1 MFFTFS
7 QRLGFIVTLSLALA
21 SAPALLIA
29 QFNIST
35 AVEVP
40 TATAYASNTVTMAGG
55 GGTLT
60 FASAE
65 TSNAF
70 TFGGLAAPQSGTGYN
85 ISLQN
90 TASAAINLSL
100 GATASTL
107 YAGVLS
113 GPGSLTKAGASTTL
127 TLSGTN
133 TYTGGT
139 AINLGVLNLASAGAL
154 GTSGTISFG
163 GGTLQ
168 YSSSNFTDYSSRLS
182 QAAGQEW
189 RIDVNGQSV
198 TFATAFTSVGGKL
211 IKSDSGP
218 IGGISQT
225 LILTANN
232 TYSGGTTINSGRLKV
247 GSGGN
252 TGSLG
257 TGGVINNS
265 ILEYNRLDLLEES
278 NAISGGGELT
288 QSGSGRLVLTGA
300 NTYAGVTTI
309 ISGSGG
315 IQVGKGA
322 TSGSL
327 GAGGVVNNANLS
339 FARSDVVTYADV
351 ISGTGS
357 VTQAGT
363 GTLIFTNTNSYT
375 GGTTISSGTF
385 QFGNGGASGNAG
397 AGPILNNSH
406 LVFNRSDGEEYTY
419 AITGTGDV
427 TKAGAG
433 TLVFTN
439 DGNTY
444 SGGTIISGGA
454 IQIGNGGTTGRL
466 GSGTVLNNSHLILN
480 RSDDTNYA
488 GSMTGTGD
496 LIQSGTGA
504 VTFSGNANTFSGGT
518 IINAGKLLVSNSAG
532 SGTGSG
538 VVNINSGATFGGT
551 GLISGAL
558 MINAGGSVSPGA
570 SPGQLQV
577 GGGTTF
583 AGGGRY
589 VFEINNTVGTAG
601 TNWDLLSISGSL
613 TISATVNTPFVL
625 DLVSLTAGN
634 ANGALANFN
643 SANAYSWKFVTTTSG
658 ITGFSAGAFQ
668 YDPGY
673 FYNGL
678 DVGHF
683 FVSQTGNDL
692 YLNFTPVPEPTTW
705 VLLSLGLS
713 SVLLSLRR
721 KSRARVVE

>member
-247 GSGGN
+247 GDGGN

-278 NAISGGGELT
+278 NAISGSGELT

-327 GAGGVVNNANLS
+327 GAGGVVNNAN
-339 FARSDVVTYADV
+339 
-351 ISGTGS
+351 
-357 VTQAGT
+357 
-363 GTLIFTNTNSYT
+363 
-375 GGTTISSGTF
+375 
-385 QFGNGGASGNAG
+385 
-397 AGPILNNSH
+397 
-406 LVFNRSDGEEYTY
+406 
-419 AITGTGDV
+419 
-427 TKAGAG
+427 
-433 TLVFTN
+433 
-439 DGNTY
+439 
-444 SGGTIISGGA
+444 
-454 IQIGNGGTTGRL
+454 
-466 GSGTVLNNSHLILN
+466 
-480 RSDDTNYA
+480 
-488 GSMTGTGD
+488 
-496 LIQSGTGA
+496 
-504 VTFSGNANTFSGGT
+504 
-518 IINAGKLLVSNSAG
+518 
-532 SGTGSG
+532 
-538 VVNINSGATFGGT
+538 
-551 GLISGAL
+551 
-558 MINAGGSVSPGA
+558 
-570 SPGQLQV
+570 
-577 GGGTTF
+577 
-583 AGGGRY
+583 
-589 VFEINNTVGTAG
+589 
-601 TNWDLLSISGSL
+601 
-613 TISATVNTPFVL
+613 
-625 DLVSLTAGN
+625 
-634 ANGALANFN
+634 
-643 SANAYSWKFVTTTSG
+643 
-658 ITGFSAGAFQ
+658 
-668 YDPGY
+668 
-673 FYNGL
+673 
-678 DVGHF
+678 
-683 FVSQTGNDL
+683 
-692 YLNFTPVPEPTTW
+692 
-705 VLLSLGLS
+705 
-713 SVLLSLRR
+713 
-721 KSRARVVE
+721 

>member
-40 TATAYASNTVTMAGG
+40 TATAYAENTVTMA

-70 TFGGLAAPQSGTGYN
+70 TFGGLAASQSGTGYN

-232 TYSGGTTINSGRLKV
+232 THSGGTTINSGRLKV
-247 GSGGN
+247 GDGGN

-265 ILEYNRLDLLEES
+265 ILEYDRLDLLEES
-278 NAISGGGELT
+278 NAISGIGELT

-351 ISGTGS
+351 ISGAGS

-363 GTLIFTNTNSYT
+363 GTLIFTNTNTYT

>member
-7 QRLGFIVTLSLALA
+7 QRLGFMVALSLVLA
-21 SAPALLIA
+21 SAPALAIA

-40 TATAYASNTVTMAGG
+40 TATAHASVTVTMA

-70 TFGGLAAPQSGTGYN
+70 TFGGLAASQSGTGYN

-168 YSSSNFTDYSSRLS
+168 YSSSNFTDYSSRFS

-232 TYSGGTTINSGRLKV
+232 THSGGTTINSGRLKV
-247 GSGGN
+247 GDGGN

-265 ILEYNRLDLLEES
+265 ILEYDRLDLLEES
-278 NAISGGGELT
+278 NAISGIGELT

-351 ISGTGS
+351 ISGAGS

-496 LIQSGTGA
+496 LIQSGTGT

-518 IINAGKLLVSNSAG
+518 IINDGKLLVSNSAG

>member
-40 TATAYASNTVTMAGG
+40 TATAHASVTVTMA

-70 TFGGLAAPQSGTGYN
+70 TFGGLAASQSGTGYN

-232 TYSGGTTINSGRLKV
+232 THSGGTTINSGRLKV
-247 GSGGN
+247 GDGGN

-278 NAISGGGELT
+278 NAISGSGELT

-480 RSDDTNYA
+480 RSDDTHYA

-496 LIQSGTGA
+496 LIQSGTGT

-518 IINAGKLLVSNSAG
+518 IINDGKLLVSNSAG

-538 VVNINSGATFGGT
+538 VVNINDGATFGGT

>member
-70 TFGGLAAPQSGTGYN
+70 TFGGLAASQSGTGYN

-232 TYSGGTTINSGRLKV
+232 THSGGTTINSGRLKV
-247 GSGGN
+247 GDGGN

-278 NAISGGGELT
+278 NAISGSGELT

-363 GTLIFTNTNSYT
+363 GTLIFTNTNTYT

-496 LIQSGTGA
+496 LIKSGAGT

-518 IINAGKLLVSNSAG
+518 IINAGKLLVSTSAG

-538 VVNINSGATFGGT
+538 VVNINDGATFGGT

-558 MINAGGSVSPGA
+558 MINDGGSVSPGA

>member
-211 IKSDSGP
+211 IKSDSTP
-218 IGGISQT
+218 GGGVSQT

-232 TYSGGTTINSGRLKV
+232 THSGGTTINSGRLKV
-247 GSGGN
+247 GDGGN

-278 NAISGGGELT
+278 NAISGSGELT

-315 IQVGKGA
+315 VQVGKGA

-375 GGTTISSGTF
+375 GGTTISTGTF

-538 VVNINSGATFGGT
+538 VVNINDGATFGGT

-577 GGGTTF
+577 GGGTTL

>member
-1 MFFTFS
+1 M
-7 QRLGFIVTLSLALA
+7 
-21 SAPALLIA
+21 
-29 QFNIST
+29 
-35 AVEVP
+35 
-40 TATAYASNTVTMAGG
+40 
-55 GGTLT
+55 
-60 FASAE
+60 
-65 TSNAF
+65 
-70 TFGGLAAPQSGTGYN
+70 
-85 ISLQN
+85 
-90 TASAAINLSL
+90 
-100 GATASTL
+100 
-107 YAGVLS
+107 
-113 GPGSLTKAGASTTL
+113 
-127 TLSGTN
+127 
-133 TYTGGT
+133 
-139 AINLGVLNLASAGAL
+139 
-154 GTSGTISFG
+154 
-163 GGTLQ
+163 
-168 YSSSNFTDYSSRLS
+168 
-182 QAAGQEW
+182 
-189 RIDVNGQSV
+189 

-278 NAISGGGELT
+278 NAISGSGELT

-363 GTLIFTNTNSYT
+363 GTLIFTNTNTYT

-496 LIQSGTGA
+496 LIKSGAGT

-538 VVNINSGATFGGT
+538 VVNINDGATFGGT

-558 MINAGGSVSPGA
+558 MINDGGSVSPGA

>member
-40 TATAYASNTVTMAGG
+40 TATAHATVTVTMAGG
-55 GGTLT
+55 TLT
-60 FASAE
+60 FSSAE

-70 TFGGLAAPQSGTGYN
+70 TFGGLEVQSGTGYN

-211 IKSDSGP
+211 IKSDSNP
-218 IGGISQT
+218 GGGVPAT

-265 ILEYNRLDLLEES
+265 ILEYDRLDLLEES
-278 NAISGGGELT
+278 NAISGIGELT

-315 IQVGKGA
+315 VQVGKGA

-375 GGTTISSGTF
+375 GGTTISTGTF

-496 LIQSGTGA
+496 LIKSGAGT

-538 VVNINSGATFGGT
+538 VVNINDGATFGGT

-558 MINAGGSVSPGA
+558 MINDGGSVSPGA

-613 TISATVNTPFVL
+613 TISATVSTPFVL

-634 ANGALANFN
+634 ANGALADFN
-643 SANAYSWKFVTTTSG
+643 SANAYSWKFVTTTTG

-668 YDPGY
+668 YNASN
-673 FYNGL
+673 FANNL
-678 DVGHF
+678 DIGHF
-683 FVSQTGNDL
+683 YVSQTGNDL

>member
-7 QRLGFIVTLSLALA
+7 QRLGFMVALSLVLA

-40 TATAYASNTVTMAGG
+40 TATAHASVTVTMA

-70 TFGGLAAPQSGTGYN
+70 TFGGLAASQSGTGYN

-363 GTLIFTNTNSYT
+363 GTLIFTNTNTYT

-444 SGGTIISGGA
+444 SGGTTISGGA

-466 GSGTVLNNSHLILN
+466 GPGTVLNNSHLILN
-480 RSDDTNYA
+480 RSDDTDYA

-558 MINAGGSVSPGA
+558 MINDGGSVSPGA

-668 YDPGY
+668 YDPSY

>member
-168 YSSSNFTDYSSRLS
+168 YSSSNFTDYSSRFS

-265 ILEYNRLDLLEES
+265 ILEYDRLDLLEES

-375 GGTTISSGTF
+375 GGTTISTGTF

-558 MINAGGSVSPGA
+558 MINDGGSVSPGA

-713 SVLLSLRR
+713 SVLQSLRR

>member
-7 QRLGFIVTLSLALA
+7 QRLGFMVALSLALA
-21 SAPALLIA
+21 SVPASLIA
-29 QFNIST
+29 QFTITT

-40 TATAYASNTVTMAGG
+40 TATARATNTVTMAGG
-55 GGTLT
+55 TLT
-60 FASAE
+60 FSSAE

-90 TASAAINLSL
+90 TASAAINLSV
-100 GATASTL
+100 GATESTE

-139 AINLGVLNLASAGAL
+139 AINLGVLNLASPGAL

-168 YSSSNFTDYSSRLS
+168 YSSSNFTDYSSRFS

-198 TFATAFTSVGGKL
+198 IFATAFTSVGGKL
-211 IKSDSGP
+211 IKSDSNPDGVP
-218 IGGISQT
+218 VPAT
-225 LILTANN
+225 LILTATN
-232 TYSGGTTINSGRLKV
+232 TYSGGTTINTGRLKV
-247 GSGGN
+247 GDGGN

-278 NAISGGGELT
+278 NAISG
-288 QSGSGRLVLTGA
+288 
-300 NTYAGVTTI
+300 
-309 ISGSGG
+309 
-315 IQVGKGA
+315 
-322 TSGSL
+322 
-327 GAGGVVNNANLS
+327 
-339 FARSDVVTYADV
+339 
-351 ISGTGS
+351 TGS

-363 GTLIFTNTNSYT
+363 GTL
-375 GGTTISSGTF
+375 
-385 QFGNGGASGNAG
+385 
-397 AGPILNNSH
+397 
-406 LVFNRSDGEEYTY
+406 
-419 AITGTGDV
+419 
-427 TKAGAG
+427 
-433 TLVFTN
+433 VFTN
-439 DGNTY
+439 DG
-444 SGGTIISGGA
+444 
-454 IQIGNGGTTGRL
+454 
-466 GSGTVLNNSHLILN
+466 
-480 RSDDTNYA
+480 
-488 GSMTGTGD
+488 
-496 LIQSGTGA
+496 
-504 VTFSGNANTFSGGT
+504 NTFSGGT

-538 VVNINSGATFGGT
+538 AVNVNSGATFGGT
-551 GLISGAL
+551 GSISGAL
-558 MINAGGSVSPGA
+558 MINSGGSVSPGA

-589 VFEINNTVGTAG
+589 FFEINNTVGTPG
-601 TNWDLLSISGSL
+601 THWDLLSISGGL

-634 ANGALANFN
+634 ASGALANFN
-643 SANAYSWKFVTTTSG
+643 SANAYSWKFVTTTTG

-668 YDPGY
+668 YNASN
-673 FYNGL
+673 FANNL
-678 DVGHF
+678 DIGHF
-683 FVSQTGNDL
+683 YVSQTGNDL

>member
-40 TATAYASNTVTMAGG
+40 TATAYAENTVTMAGG

-70 TFGGLAAPQSGTGYN
+70 TFGGLAASESGTGYN

-168 YSSSNFTDYSSRLS
+168 YSSSNFPDYSSRFS

-189 RIDVNGQSV
+189 RIDVNGLSV

-218 IGGISQT
+218 GISQT

-265 ILEYNRLDLLEES
+265 ILEYDRLDLLEES

-496 LIQSGTGA
+496 LIKSGAGT

-538 VVNINSGATFGGT
+538 VVNINDGATFGGT

-613 TISATVNTPFVL
+613 TISATVSTPFVL

-634 ANGALANFN
+634 ANGALADFN
-643 SANAYSWKFVTTTSG
+643 SANAYSWKFVTTTTG

-668 YDPGY
+668 YNASN
-673 FYNGL
+673 FANNL
-678 DVGHF
+678 DIGHF
-683 FVSQTGNDL
+683 YVSQTGNDL

>member
-1 MFFTFS
+1 
-7 QRLGFIVTLSLALA
+7 
-21 SAPALLIA
+21 
-29 QFNIST
+29 
-35 AVEVP
+35 
-40 TATAYASNTVTMAGG
+40 MA

-60 FASAE
+60 FSSAE

-85 ISLQN
+85 MSLQN
-90 TASAAINLSL
+90 TASAAINLSV
-100 GATASTL
+100 GATASTE

-168 YSSSNFTDYSSRLS
+168 YSSSNFTDYSSRFS

-211 IKSDSGP
+211 IKSDSNP
-218 IGGISQT
+218 GGVFQT
-225 LILTANN
+225 LILTATN

-278 NAISGGGELT
+278 NAISGSGELT

-363 GTLIFTNTNSYT
+363 GTL
-375 GGTTISSGTF
+375 
-385 QFGNGGASGNAG
+385 
-397 AGPILNNSH
+397 
-406 LVFNRSDGEEYTY
+406 
-419 AITGTGDV
+419 
-427 TKAGAG
+427 
-433 TLVFTN
+433 VFTN
-439 DGNTY
+439 DG
-444 SGGTIISGGA
+444 
-454 IQIGNGGTTGRL
+454 
-466 GSGTVLNNSHLILN
+466 
-480 RSDDTNYA
+480 
-488 GSMTGTGD
+488 
-496 LIQSGTGA
+496 
-504 VTFSGNANTFSGGT
+504 NTFSGGT

-538 VVNINSGATFGGT
+538 AVNVNSGATFGGT
-551 GLISGAL
+551 GSISGAL
-558 MINAGGSVSPGA
+558 MINSGGSVSPGA

-589 VFEINNTVGTAG
+589 FFEINNTVGTPG
-601 TNWDLLSISGSL
+601 TNWDLLSISGGL

-625 DLVSLTAGN
+625 DLVSLTASN
-634 ANGALANFN
+634 ANGYLANFN

-673 FYNGL
+673 FSNGL

-721 KSRARVVE
+721 KSRARVVG

>member
-1 MFFTFS
+1 MLLPS
-7 QRLGFIVTLSLALA
+7 YHRLRLIVALALA
-21 SAPALLIA
+21 LANSSYA
-29 QFNIST
+29 QVTIIS
-35 AVEVP
+35 AVELT
-40 TATAYASNTVTMAGG
+40 TADYLDTATVTMA

-60 FASAE
+60 FASGV

-70 TFGGLAAPQSGTGYN
+70 TLGGLAAAQAGTGYD

-90 TASAAINLSL
+90 TASAAIGLSV
-100 GATASTL
+100 GNNNVSTL

-113 GPGSLTKAGASTTL
+113 GLGSLYKIGTDTL
-127 TLSGTN
+127 TLTGAN

-139 AINLGVLNLASAGAL
+139 AINLGVLNLYSAGAL
-154 GTSGTISFG
+154 GTSGIISFG

-168 YSSSNFTDYSSRLS
+168 YSPNNFTDYSSRLS

-211 IKSDSGP
+211 IKSDSNP
-218 IGGISQT
+218 GGGVPAT

-265 ILEYNRLDLLEES
+265 ILEYDRLDLLEES
-278 NAISGGGELT
+278 NAISGIGELT

-363 GTLIFTNTNSYT
+363 GTLIFTNANSYT

-406 LVFNRSDGEEYTY
+406 LVFNRSDGGEYTY

-433 TLVFTN
+433 TLVFTS

-444 SGGTIISGGA
+444 SGGTTISGGA

-496 LIQSGTGA
+496 LIKSGAGT

-538 VVNINSGATFGGT
+538 VVNINDGATFGGT

-558 MINAGGSVSPGA
+558 MINDGGSVSPGA

-634 ANGALANFN
+634 ANGALADFN
-643 SANAYSWKFVTTTSG
+643 SANAYSWKFVTTTTG

-668 YDPGY
+668 YNASN
-673 FYNGL
+673 FANNL
-678 DVGHF
+678 DIGHF
-683 FVSQTGNDL
+683 YVSQTGNDL

>member
-168 YSSSNFTDYSSRLS
+168 YSSSNFTDYSSRFS

-278 NAISGGGELT
+278 NAISGSGELT

-363 GTLIFTNTNSYT
+363 GTLIFTNTNTYT

-406 LVFNRSDGEEYTY
+406 LVF
-419 AITGTGDV
+419 
-427 TKAGAG
+427 
-433 TLVFTN
+433 
-439 DGNTY
+439 
-444 SGGTIISGGA
+444 
-454 IQIGNGGTTGRL
+454 
-466 GSGTVLNNSHLILN
+466 
-480 RSDDTNYA
+480 
-488 GSMTGTGD
+488 
-496 LIQSGTGA
+496 
-504 VTFSGNANTFSGGT
+504 
-518 IINAGKLLVSNSAG
+518 
-532 SGTGSG
+532 
-538 VVNINSGATFGGT
+538 
-551 GLISGAL
+551 
-558 MINAGGSVSPGA
+558 
-570 SPGQLQV
+570 
-577 GGGTTF
+577 
-583 AGGGRY
+583 
-589 VFEINNTVGTAG
+589 
-601 TNWDLLSISGSL
+601 
-613 TISATVNTPFVL
+613 
-625 DLVSLTAGN
+625 
-634 ANGALANFN
+634 
-643 SANAYSWKFVTTTSG
+643 
-658 ITGFSAGAFQ
+658 
-668 YDPGY
+668 
-673 FYNGL
+673 
-678 DVGHF
+678 
-683 FVSQTGNDL
+683 
-692 YLNFTPVPEPTTW
+692 
-705 VLLSLGLS
+705 
-713 SVLLSLRR
+713 
-721 KSRARVVE
+721 